1 MERMIET
8 TITFRGGRYDVSTA
22 PKAILAAEAM
32 TAIVLVD
39 HAMRVG
45 LIPRVVKR

>member
-1 MERMIET
+1 M
-8 TITFRGGRYDVSTA
+8 STA

-39 HAMRVG
+39 HAIRAG
-45 LIPRVVKR
+45 LIPRVIKR